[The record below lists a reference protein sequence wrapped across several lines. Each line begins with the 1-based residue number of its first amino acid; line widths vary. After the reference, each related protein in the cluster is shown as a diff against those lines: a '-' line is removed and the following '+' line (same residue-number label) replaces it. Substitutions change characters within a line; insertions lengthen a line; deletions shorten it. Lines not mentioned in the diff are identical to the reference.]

1 MTVGV
6 EVLASAGAVKYVG
19 GTITEVTGKDISGA
33 TYVMSLGSA
42 TYPGPTWYAADVSQ
56 QGPTTATRI
65 VKLKITSTLPSGIVI
80 PGTYWVWCK
89 ITDAPEVEP
98 LRLQGPIVVR

>member
-1 MTVGV
+1 MTV
-6 EVLASAGAVKYVG
+6 EVLVTAGAVKYVG

-33 TYVMSLGSA
+33 TYVMSLGGKD
-42 TYPGPTWYAADVSQ
+42 YPGATWVPADVSQ
-56 QGPTTATRI
+56 QGPTVATRT
-65 VKLKITSTLPSGIVI
+65 VKLKVSATLPAGITV

-98 LRLQGPIVVR
+98 LRLQGPIIVR